1 MNCELRCSKPICYEF
16 GSHLSDSVPVVN
28 SICIWN
34 EIFRVMS
41 IGHGND
47 ISVILCNAIN
57 FMAGDCLSLLTT
69 SFYPS
74 CFLPYY
80 STPHL
85 WWYFLLQ

>member
-1 MNCELRCSKPICYEF
+1 MNCELCCSKLICYEF

-34 EIFRVMS
+34 EIFIVMS
-41 IGHGND
+41 IEHDND

-57 FMAGDCLSLLTT
+57 FVAGDCLSLLNCTQAVFSLT
-69 SFYPS
+69 
-74 CFLPYY
+74 
-80 STPHL
+80 STPQL